1 MYYLILFC
9 VFIGSADSSGRP
21 LPIGQLVL
29 CPRVVDRPFT
39 CIRQHRALRS
49 TSLLY
54 QGGPSHSR
62 PQSTLP
68 TRTLPSSSCSSVSCC
83 CTFLSSLCFPF
94 SLPSFSVHTI
104 PSVPS
109 ITLLTVLLRWST
121 SAVPYLPVQRTLYDT
136 WTFRL
141 SSVLLQKMS
150 QWLVV
155 VMDCIFLLLL
165 YCYKYVQWNILLV
178 FCMILII

>member
-9 VFIGSADSSGRP
+9 VFIDSTDSSGRP

-29 CPRVVDRPFT
+29 CSRVVDRPFAS
-39 CIRQHRALRS
+39 IRQHRTLRS

-62 PQSTLP
+62 PQSTIPTRTLP
-68 TRTLPSSSCSSVSCC
+68 TRTLPSSSCSTVPCC

-109 ITLLTVLLRWST
+109 ITLLTVFLRWST
-121 SAVPYLPVQRTLYDT
+121 SAVPYRPVQRTLYDT

-150 QWLVV
+150 Q
-155 VMDCIFLLLL
+155 
-165 YCYKYVQWNILLV
+165 
-178 FCMILII
+178 